1 MKSKKHLPI
10 ICVILFVLNV
20 GVMATILSEFRIEA
34 GILDALF
41 AVLLVLFVICVM
53 SSRG

>member
-1 MKSKKHLPI
+1 
-10 ICVILFVLNV
+10 
-20 GVMATILSEFRIEA
+20 MATILSEFGIEA

-53 SSRG
+53 SGRD